1 MCVLSPAV
9 LCVLL
14 SVARGGVSRTEVST
28 YRVHFA
34 CDLVSLSECRVE
46 VWWRERS
53 GVKGGKGVERIEC
66 LRRGDASERRDP
78 ACERE
83 QSRVCLIPFY
93 FTSSLATPHHR
104 HITSHFHT
112 HSPLH
117 STTGITL
124 SSGSGGMTIRLP
136 A

>member
-1 MCVLSPAV
+1 MMERESGWSKERVILCVLSPAV

-53 GVKGGKGVERIEC
+53 GVKGGKGVERMSACAGVTRLSVGIRHVRESRAEC
-66 LRRGDASERRDP
+66 
-78 ACERE
+78 
-83 QSRVCLIPFY
+83 V
-93 FTSSLATPHHR
+93 
-104 HITSHFHT
+104 
-112 HSPLH
+112 
-117 STTGITL
+117 
-124 SSGSGGMTIRLP
+124 
-136 A
+136 

>member
-1 MCVLSPAV
+1 MRWMRVEDRLRSDGKREWRWSKERVILCVLSPAV

-53 GVKGGKGVERIEC
+53 GVKGGKGVERIEWC

-78 ACERE
+78 A
-83 QSRVCLIPFY
+83 L
-93 FTSSLATPHHR
+93 
-104 HITSHFHT
+104 
-112 HSPLH
+112 
-117 STTGITL
+117 
-124 SSGSGGMTIRLP
+124 
-136 A
+136 